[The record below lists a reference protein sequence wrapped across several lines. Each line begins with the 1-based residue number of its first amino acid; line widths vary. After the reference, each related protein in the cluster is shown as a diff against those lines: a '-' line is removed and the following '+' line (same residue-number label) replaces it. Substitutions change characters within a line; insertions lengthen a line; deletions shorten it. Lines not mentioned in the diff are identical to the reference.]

1 MTAKIS
7 RRELIQKSLFGFG
20 ALSLSVGF
28 TGCND
33 SSDQETATLQVNF
46 EHGVASGDPLQDRVI
61 LWTRLTP
68 SDSSARLQV
77 TWEIALDQ
85 QFKQII
91 KTDKVTTAAAQD
103 FTVKV
108 DAIGLKPNQ
117 SYFYR
122 FSFGDK
128 ISPIGQT
135 KTLPTSTSKV
145 SFAVCSCSNY
155 PAGYFYVYREMA
167 KQDVD
172 VVIHLGDYIYEY
184 GADGYAAEDAAKLG
198 RTLAADN
205 DKEIIKLDDYRKRY
219 ALYRKDK
226 DLQSLHHR
234 HPFIVIWDD
243 HELANDAWRE
253 GAENHTEE
261 TANAKNEG
269 KFSERKL
276 AALQAYF
283 EWMPIRPVD
292 NQHIKIYRQ
301 FNFGGLVNLMMLDT
315 RIIARDEQLEYGKF
329 INPMTGKLDAVAFQA
344 ALFNST
350 RTIMGETQREWLLGN
365 KEKNIVGVIQSSNAT
380 WDVLGQQILM
390 TKMFVPAELLQAL
403 AEITAGN
410 PSLDTLNKMN
420 AQITELVKLKLRLI
434 QGDPTLT
441 AQDKARVLT
450 VAPYNLDAWD
460 GYFAER
466 EIVYGT
472 LAQLKKKVVVL
483 AGDTHNAWSSNL
495 YSKDGVFVG
504 VELATSSVSSPGL
517 EKYLNIPLDQLQ
529 QFEFAFTTLID
540 ELNYCNLN
548 QRGYLIVQFDET
560 QVQSQWIYVDSIK
573 KPEYV
578 IDKSRGYQ
586 LSLDNNLL
594 PVKTGQQVA

>member
-20 ALSLSVGF
+20 ALSLSAGF

-122 FSFGDK
+122 FVFGDK
-128 ISPIGQT
+128 ISPVGQT

-167 KQDVD
+167 KQNVD
-172 VVIHLGDYIYEY
+172 VLIHLGDYIYEY
-184 GADGYAAEDAAKLG
+184 GADGYATEDAAKLG
-198 RTLAADN
+198 RTLPANN

-226 DLQSLHHR
+226 DLQALHHR

-283 EWMPIRPVD
+283 EWMPIRPID
-292 NQHIKIYRQ
+292 DQHIKIYRQ
-301 FNFGGLVNLMMLDT
+301 FDFGNLVQLTMLDT
-315 RIIARDEQLEYGKF
+315 RIIARDQQLDYVDY
-329 INPMTGKLDAVAFQA
+329 MTANGLNAAKFQA
-344 ALFNST
+344 DLTNPA
-350 RTIMGETQREWLLGN
+350 RTLMGYTQRDWLLG
-365 KEKNIVGVIQSSNAT
+365 KLQQSNAT
-380 WDVLGQQILM
+380 WNVLGQQILM
-390 TKMFVPAELLQAL
+390 AKMFIPAELLLSL
-403 AEITAGN
+403 AEITSGN
-410 PSLDTLNKMN
+410 PTADTLNKMN
-420 AQITELVKLKLRLI
+420 TQITELVTLKMRLK
-434 QGDPTLT
+434 QGDPSLT
-441 AQDKARVLT
+441 SQEKARILT

-460 GYFAER
+460 GYFVER
-466 EIVYGT
+466 EILYGT
-472 LAQLKKKVVVL
+472 LAQLNKKVVVL

-495 YSKDGVFVG
+495 YSKDGAFVG

-517 EKYLNIPLDQLQ
+517 EKYLNIPLAQLQ

-548 QRGYLIVQFDET
+548 QRGYLMVQFDET
-560 QVQSQWIYVDSIK
+560 QVQSQWVYVDSIK
-573 KPEYV
+573 KSEYS
-578 IDKSRGYQ
+578 IDTARQYQ
-586 LSLDNNLL
+586 LSFDKNLL
-594 PVKTGQQVA
+594 PVKAGQQVA

>member
-20 ALSLSVGF
+20 ALSLSTGF
-28 TGCND
+28 TGCNH

-68 SDSSARLQV
+68 NDASARLQV
-77 TWEIALDQ
+77 SWEIALDN
-85 QFKQII
+85 QFQQII
-91 KTDKVTTAAAQD
+91 KTDKVLTSASQD

-108 DAIGLKPNQ
+108 DVTGLKPDQ
-117 SYFYR
+117 RYFYR
-122 FSFGDK
+122 FIFGDK
-128 ISPIGQT
+128 TSPVGQT
-135 KTLPTSTSKV
+135 KTLPSITSKV

-167 KQDVD
+167 KQNVD

-184 GADGYAAEDAAKLG
+184 GADGYAAEDAEKLG

-205 DKEIIKLDDYRKRY
+205 NKEIIKLDDYRKRY

-226 DLQSLHHR
+226 DLQALHQR

-243 HELANDAWRE
+243 HELANDTWRD
-253 GAENHTEE
+253 GAENHQ
-261 TANAKNEG
+261 ASEG
-269 KFSERKL
+269 PFMERKL

-283 EWMPIRPVD
+283 EWMPIRPID
-292 NQHIKIYRQ
+292 EQHLKIYRQ
-301 FNFGGLVNLMMLDT
+301 FDFGKLVQLTMLDT
-315 RIIARDEQLEYGKF
+315 RIIARDEQLDYA
-329 INPMTGKLDAVAFQA
+329 NYMTANGLDIAKFQA
-344 ALFNST
+344 DLTNPA
-350 RTIMGETQREWLLGN
+350 RTLMGYTQRDWLLG
-365 KEKNIVGVIQSSNAT
+365 KLQQSTST
-380 WDVLGQQILM
+380 WNVLGQHILM
-390 TKMFVPAELLQAL
+390 TKMLVPAELLLSL
-403 AEITAGN
+403 AEITSGN
-410 PSLDTLNKMN
+410 PTADTLNKMN
-420 AQITELVKLKLRLI
+420 MQITELVTLKMRLK
-434 QGDPTLT
+434 QGDPSLT
-441 AQDKARVLT
+441 SQEKARILT

-466 EIVYGT
+466 EILYGT

-495 YSKDGVFVG
+495 YSKDGAFVG

-517 EKYLNIPLDQLQ
+517 EKYLNIPLAQLQ

-548 QRGYLIVQFDET
+548 QRGYLIVQFDEA
-560 QVQSQWIYVDSIK
+560 QVQSQWVYVDSIK
-573 KPEYV
+573 KPEYSV
-578 IDKSRGYQ
+578 DTARQHQ
-586 LSLDNNLL
+586 LSLDVNLL
-594 PVKTGQQVA
+594 PMKTAQQVA